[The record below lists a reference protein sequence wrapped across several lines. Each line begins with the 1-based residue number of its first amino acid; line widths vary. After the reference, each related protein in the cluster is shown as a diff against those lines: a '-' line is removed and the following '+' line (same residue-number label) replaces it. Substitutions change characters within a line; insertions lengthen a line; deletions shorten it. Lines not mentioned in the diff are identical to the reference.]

1 MINDRN
7 EARYRSLFENSCDA
21 ILLSGS
27 DGTILSA
34 NPAACHMLGMSEE
47 EIVRSGIEGITVKD
61 EKFELAVRE
70 QHHITKAEITYR
82 RKDGTTFVGERTYSP
97 FIDADGST
105 KTSII
110 VRDITDRLRLE
121 KAVKESE
128 ELFHT
133 MANNISQLAWMADA
147 DGSRFWFNKRWLD
160 YTGIVA

>member
-82 RKDGTTFVGERTYSP
+82 RKDGTTFVGDER
-97 FIDADGST
+97 
-105 KTSII
+105 I
-110 VRDITDRLRLE
+110 VRSSMPTAARRQ
-121 KAVKESE
+121 ASSSGTSPTV
-128 ELFHT
+128 
-133 MANNISQLAWMADA
+133 
-147 DGSRFWFNKRWLD
+147 
-160 YTGIVA
+160 